1 MTTDKPKDHVAKE
14 TMERFY
20 GANIPSCLE
29 MPMNKRA
36 PYNTDSLEPL
46 SLM

>member
-1 MTTDKPKDHVAKE
+1 MTTDNSRDRVAKE
-14 TMERFY
+14 TMKGFY

-36 PYNTDSLEPL
+36 PYSTDSLEPL
-46 SLM
+46 SIM